1 MLPTKYENKLSPLP
15 VLLCKGKSHRENS
28 FYITAMERVS
38 TTLGRQSL
46 GLRVGCLC
54 LISPTLIW
62 VELVELSSKLLHFST
77 LLWSPS
83 ISGTFFIFI
92 SPVSAN
98 S

>member
-15 VLLCKGKSHRENS
+15 VLLCKGNSHKENS
-28 FYITAMERVS
+28 FHITDMERVS

-46 GLRVGCLC
+46 GLRVGCHC
-54 LISPTLIW
+54 IKSPTPIW

-83 ISGTFFIFI
+83 I
-92 SPVSAN
+92 
-98 S
+98 